1 MAFSGVTLRR
11 CFLQRGHSIESSKPI
26 QRTIANA
33 SDVMSKIAPTFSM
46 MLYKRSHVIAYLLLR
61 TD

>member
-33 SDVMSKIAPTFSM
+33 SAVIRKIAHTFSM
-46 MLYKRSHVIAYLLLR
+46 MLYKRSIVTAYLLPR